1 MKSGEGGFGPGGSGR
16 YIHGKIFDPIG
27 FKTKGLVEGWLIAKQ
42 KDQRVEEQRSSCG
55 TVGD

>member
-42 KDQRVEEQRSSCG
+42 KDQRVAEPRSL
-55 TVGD
+55 